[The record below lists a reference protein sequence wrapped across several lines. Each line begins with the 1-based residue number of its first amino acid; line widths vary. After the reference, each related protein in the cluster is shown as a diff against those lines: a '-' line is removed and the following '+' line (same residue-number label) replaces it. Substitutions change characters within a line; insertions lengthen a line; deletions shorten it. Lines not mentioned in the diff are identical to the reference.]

1 MISFGIFI
9 IKFVFLKQN
18 YICLFL
24 WLPFIVCFKFGNV
37 VRVFLNFGFQRVLID
52 TPYCWLLYIYHSL
65 PIHFLFDCR
74 HLSIEHVRDHILL
87 VWKILAPPL
96 FSKHS
101 HLTFENYGTEKIQW
115 CRNWVFARRI
125 PSKGCNSRKEGMFF
139 MNFCFYLWF
148 N

>member
-1 MISFGIFI
+1 MLVLVIAFHCMFQVWKSCSGFLKFWFPMWTRVYSLLLIVIYLLFFPIIFCLIVGIFQLNMLGI
-9 IKFVFLKQN
+9 I
-18 YICLFL
+18 YSLFE
-24 WLPFIVCFKFGNV
+24 
-37 VRVFLNFGFQRVLID
+37 R
-52 TPYCWLLYIYHSL
+52 YC
-65 PIHFLFDCR
+65 P
-74 HLSIEHVRDHILL
+74 
-87 VWKILAPPL
+87 PPL

-148 N
+148 S